1 MTMQS
6 RRQST
11 VRRKKKTLNRTT
23 LFFGFLSLLLIGL
36 LIGVFI
42 IGFKLIFVS
51 QDSQSGQP
59 ENNADP
65 NQVQYQIPSG
75 EKAEVPLQAS
85 GGPSAKSWDGS
96 KRVTA
101 LFMGL
106 DYRDWEAGNGA
117 SRTDS
122 MMLVSY
128 DPETNTAGML
138 SIPRDLWVAIPGFG
152 EAKINTAYYL
162 GETYNIPGGGPA
174 LAVQTVEQF
183 LSVPI
188 DFYAQ
193 VDFKAFEKFIDSL
206 GGLDIKIREP
216 ITIDPLGPGNTKTLE
231 PGTQTLTGAET
242 LAYARQRNT
251 DHGDIDRA
259 QRQQD
264 VLISIRNQI
273 LNLNMLPGLIS
284 KSPQLYADVASGLRT
299 NLTLSQVVKIAIAAI
314 NVPKEN
320 IKQVVIGVDE
330 TELSISYDG
339 QSILLPYMEKII
351 EKRDLLF
358 GRVNTPP
365 ANTNTDTDTNTNVVP
380 SSDQTGDQAVPVTEP
395 APEEDFGAK
404 LAAENARIV
413 VLNGTKTEGLASRFK
428 VYLEASNIQI
438 QGTGNVDP
446 GYSGIILIDHTGKV
460 HTIKFLSQMMNI
472 PETKI
477 LNQSTSNG
485 DSDIDIII
493 GENWDSYFS
502 LP

>member
-1 MTMQS
+1 MTMQN
-6 RRQST
+6 RRQNT
-11 VRRKKKTLNRTT
+11 IHRTKKNSNRTF
-23 LFFGFLSLLLIGL
+23 LIFGFLSLLFIGL

-42 IGFKLIFVS
+42 VITNLIFGS

-59 ENNADP
+59 GNNTNP

-96 KRVTA
+96 NRVTA

-106 DYRDWEAGNGA
+106 DYRDWEDGNGA

-122 MMLVSY
+122 MMLVTY
-128 DPETNTAGML
+128 DPATNTAGML

-162 GETYNIPGGGPA
+162 GETNNIPGGGPA

-183 LSVPI
+183 LSIPI

-193 VDFKAFEKFIDSL
+193 VDFNAFVKFIDSL
-206 GGLDIKIREP
+206 GGLDMKIREP

-242 LAYARQRNT
+242 LAYARQRHT

-264 VLISIRNQI
+264 VLIAIRNQI

-284 KSPQLYADVASGLRT
+284 KSPQMYADVASGLRT
-299 NLTLSQVVKIAIAAI
+299 NMTLSQVVKIAIAAI

-320 IKQVVIGVDE
+320 IKQAVIGVDE
-330 TELSISYDG
+330 TELSVSYDG
-339 QSILLPYMEKII
+339 QSILLPYMDKII
-351 EKRDLLF
+351 EKRDLIF
-358 GRVNTPP
+358 GG
-365 ANTNTDTDTNTNVVP
+365 ANTSAVNKTTNAVP
-380 SSDQTGDQAVPVTEP
+380 SSDQTGAQTVQAIQPTAV
-395 APEEDFGAK
+395 EDFGAE
-404 LAAENARIV
+404 LASENARIV
-413 VLNGTKTEGLASRFK
+413 VLNGTSTEGLANRFK
-428 VYLEASNIQI
+428 EYLEASNIHV

-446 GYSGIILIDHTGKV
+446 GYSGIYLINHTGKE
-460 HTIKFLSQMMNI
+460 HTIKFLSQMMNV

-477 LNQSTSNG
+477 LNQAMSTN
-485 DSDIDIII
+485 DADIELII
-493 GENWDSYFS
+493 GENWQNDFS

>member
-6 RRQST
+6 RRQNT
-11 VRRKKKTLNRTT
+11 VRRRKKSPNGST
-23 LFFGFLSLLLIGL
+23 LFFGFLFLLLIGL
-36 LIGVFI
+36 LVGVFI
-42 IGFKLIFVS
+42 IGINLIFGS
-51 QDSQSGQP
+51 QDNQSAQP
-59 ENNADP
+59 GNNTDL

-75 EKAEVPLQAS
+75 EKAEIPLQAS
-85 GGPSAKSWDGS
+85 GGPSANSWDGS

-122 MMLVSY
+122 MMLVTY
-128 DPETNTAGML
+128 DPVTNTAGML

-162 GETYNIPGGGPA
+162 GETNNIPGGGPA

-183 LSVPI
+183 LSIPI

-193 VDFKAFEKFIDSL
+193 VDFNAFVKFIDSL
-206 GGLDIKIREP
+206 GGLDMKIREP

-242 LAYARQRNT
+242 LAYARQRHT
-251 DHGDIDRA
+251 EHGDIDRA
-259 QRQQD
+259 QRQQE
-264 VLISIRNQI
+264 VLIAIRNQV
-273 LNLNMLPGLIS
+273 LNLNMLPGLIA

-299 NLTLSQVVKIAIAAI
+299 NMTLSQVVKIAIAAI

-330 TELSISYDG
+330 TELSVSYDG
-339 QSILLPYMEKII
+339 QSILLPYMDSII
-351 EKRDLLF
+351 EKRNQLF
-358 GRVNTPP
+358 GGVNTS
-365 ANTNTDTDTNTNVVP
+365 AVNKNATTKSNAVP
-380 SSDQTGDQAVPVTEP
+380 SSDQTEAQAVTANEP
-395 APEEDFGAK
+395 TPAEDFGAE

-413 VLNGTKTEGLASRFK
+413 ILNGTQTEGLANRFK
-428 VYLEASNIQI
+428 TYLEASNIQV
-438 QGTGNVDP
+438 QGTGNVEP
-446 GYSGIILIDHTGKV
+446 GYSGIFLISHTGKV
-460 HTIKFLSQMMNI
+460 HTVKFLSQMMNI

-477 LNQSTSNG
+477 LNQDASNS
-485 DSDIDIII
+485 DTDIDIII
-493 GENWDSYFS
+493 GDNWDSNFS

>member
-1 MTMQS
+1 
-6 RRQST
+6 
-11 VRRKKKTLNRTT
+11 
-23 LFFGFLSLLLIGL
+23 LLLIGL
-36 LIGVFI
+36 LIGVFVI
-42 IGFKLIFVS
+42 SINLIFGS
-51 QDSQSGQP
+51 QDSQSEQSGK
-59 ENNADP
+59 NANP
-65 NQVQYQIPSG
+65 NHVQYQIPSG
-75 EKAEVPLQAS
+75 EKAEEPLQAS

-122 MMLVSY
+122 MMLVTY
-128 DPETNTAGML
+128 DPSTNTAGML

-162 GETYNIPGGGPA
+162 GETNNIPGGGPA

-183 LSVPI
+183 LSIPI

-193 VDFKAFEKFIDSL
+193 VDFNAFVKFIDSL
-206 GGLDIKIREP
+206 GGLDMKIREP

-242 LAYARQRNT
+242 LAYARQRHT

-264 VLISIRNQI
+264 VLIAIRNQI

-299 NLTLSQVVKIAIAAI
+299 NMTLSQVVKIAIAAI

-320 IKQVVIGVDE
+320 IKQAVIGVDE
-330 TELSISYDG
+330 TELSVSYDG
-339 QSILLPYMEKII
+339 QSILLPYMDNII
-351 EKRDLLF
+351 EKRNSIF
-358 GRVNTPP
+358 GGVSTPVVVTTKNTI
-365 ANTNTDTDTNTNVVP
+365 P
-380 SSDQTGDQAVPVTEP
+380 SSDTTGDQAVSATQPIPV
-395 APEEDFGAK
+395 EDFGSE
-404 LAAENARIV
+404 LASENARIV
-413 VLNGTKTEGLASRFK
+413 VLNGTSTEGLASRFK
-428 VYLEASNIQI
+428 EYLEASNVKV
-438 QGTGNVDP
+438 QGTGNVEP
-446 GYSGIILIDHTGKV
+446 GYSGIFLINHSGKE
-460 HTIKFLSQMMNI
+460 HTIKFISQMMNI

-477 LNQSTSNG
+477 LNQEASN
-485 DSDIDIII
+485 SEADIELII
-493 GENWDSYFS
+493 GENWDSQFS